1 MLHNVSSLLIAKMG
15 YDEQMIVLKLSSK
28 FLVSKGL
35 KYKIMTKN
43 MLYIYHRHFSLELFI
58 FKQEKK
64 YWKNKTFHQL
74 FLRKEQNILF
84 WLDTLKLCFSVFN
97 VKHTQIELTNL
108 FPDCKSRSLN
118 YSWTWVQYSIKSIEI
133 NVTPLRRVTYQCVIE
148 YLTLLI
154 TSCPRS
160 TEETFLQY
168 FVVILKRPLQNC
180 SYQSLNIEEIF
191 PRYLY

>member
-1 MLHNVSSLLIAKMG
+1 MLHNVSSLLIVKMG

-84 WLDTLKLCFSVFN
+84 LC
-97 VKHTQIELTNL
+97 I
-108 FPDCKSRSLN
+108 
-118 YSWTWVQYSIKSIEI
+118 
-133 NVTPLRRVTYQCVIE
+133 
-148 YLTLLI
+148 
-154 TSCPRS
+154 
-160 TEETFLQY
+160 
-168 FVVILKRPLQNC
+168 
-180 SYQSLNIEEIF
+180 
-191 PRYLY
+191 